1 MTTFYQGKTA
11 TLESSWTQYGGG
23 PPADVYNQTIT
34 IEAAGTGSVV
44 LGPTSTG
51 ILHLATGLYSYQWA
65 IPAAQAIGDYAV
77 IWNASSAASGG
88 TPLQAS
94 EIVTV
99 AAIASTMFSTWC
111 DVTIP
116 ETLLSIGPVE
126 AVDPVDYV
134 LAVTGTTYTAGQ
146 IMSAQQVLNLH
157 TNYTPEV
164 SGANMQPQDLFWL
177 RYALAY
183 QTAWMASQPGL
194 FARNAVADVSQDGV
208 GAHYVDENALTLAPL
223 ARRSIKQ
230 LSWKKS
236 RSLRV
241 RTPFVDDQTPLSSDP
256 DSEAND
262 LYERW
267 VDFYNFGGRSSTVP

>member
-11 TLESSWTQYGGG
+11 TLDVSWNQYAGG
-23 PPADVYNQTIT
+23 PPADVYGQTIT
-34 IEAAGTGSVV
+34 IESAANGSVV
-44 LGPTSTG
+44 LGPTSSG
-51 ILHLATGLYSYQWA
+51 ITHLATGLYAYGWA
-65 IPAAQAIGDYAV
+65 ISASQAAGDYAV
-77 IWNASSAASGG
+77 IWNASSAATGG
-88 TPLQAS
+88 TPLQAT

-111 DVTIP
+111 DVAIP
-116 ETLLSIGPVE
+116 ETLLSIGAVE

-134 LAVTGTTYTAGQ
+134 LAVTGTTYSTGQ

-208 GAHYVDENALTLAPL
+208 AAHYVDENALTLAPL

-241 RTPFVDDQTPLSSDP
+241 RTPFIDDQTPLSSDP

-267 VDFYNFGGRSSTVP
+267 VDMYSFGGRSSTVP

>member
-1 MTTFYQGKTA
+1 VTTFYQGKAA
-11 TLESSWTQYGGG
+11 TLEVSWT
-23 PPADVYNQTIT
+23 PPADVFAQTIK
-34 IEAAGTGSVV
+34 IESAADASVV
-44 LGPTSTG
+44 LGPTSAG
-51 ILHLATGLYSYQWA
+51 IVHLATGLYSYTWQV
-65 IPAAQAIGDYAV
+65 PSSQAIGDYAA
-77 IWNASSAASGG
+77 IWNASTAASGG

-99 AAIASTMFSTWC
+99 SAIASTMFSTWC
-111 DVTIP
+111 DVSIP
-116 ETLLSIGPVE
+116 ETLLAIGPVE
-126 AVDPVDYV
+126 PVDPVAYV

-146 IMSAQQVLNLH
+146 IMLAQQILNTH

-183 QTAWMASQPGL
+183 QTAWMATQPGL
-194 FARNAVADVSQDGV
+194 LARNAVEGVSQDSV
-208 GAHYVDENALTLAPL
+208 SAQYVDESAITLAPL

-241 RTPFVDDQTPLSSDP
+241 RTPFIDDQTPLSSDP
-256 DSEAND
+256 DSESND

-267 VDFYNFGGRSSTVP
+267 VDMYSFGGRSSTVP